1 MTVLILAD
9 VRNLSNWKV
18 FGGPRPSK
26 KILHDRVI
34 TKSLCQK
41 LATFLIRKGL
51 QDYYSFS
58 PGEYRLDKKDSGA
71 PYLAPLKPRG
81 KMPYV
86 SISHSGHY
94 VGVALNRSEPVGL
107 DIENKMLPRQ
117 IDKLSKRFS
126 SKEQKVIDQEGK
138 TGFYRIWTGR
148 EALGKSLEGG
158 LEIALS
164 LDVFAWPE
172 KLESWSL
179 IKVSSHK
186 SNLSDCLFSLFFARH
201 GDIFFSLA
209 LREKKGDV
217 HLKKVVL

>member
-9 VRNLSNWKV
+9 ITNPSTWRV
-18 FGGPRPSK
+18 FGDPPPAKDIVR
-26 KILHDRVI
+26 DRVI

-41 LATFLIRKGL
+41 LATLLVQKGL

-58 PGEYRLDKKDSGA
+58 PGEYRLDKKESGA
-71 PYLAPLKPRG
+71 PYLVPFEPRD

-94 VGVALNRSEPVGL
+94 VGVALNRNEPVGL
-107 DIENKMLPRQ
+107 DIENRVLPRQ

-126 SKEQKVIDQEGK
+126 LEEQKIIDQEGE

-164 LDVFAWPE
+164 LNVFAWPE
-172 KLESWSL
+172 KLEKWSL
-179 IKVSSHK
+179 IKVSSCK
-186 SNLSDCLFSLFFARH
+186 SNLSDCLFSLFFARQD
-201 GDIFFSLA
+201 DIFFSLA